1 MNDFNGMFIRYVGK
15 QFALRFIGLLAFFVI
30 VLQMLDLLNSSE
42 KITAPDGAGMAS
54 ILQYIS
60 LRAPQIV
67 SQFAPFAAL
76 LSIVVTLL
84 GLNIRSEIV
93 IMRAAGMS
101 IHRVLFPIGV
111 VCFAIAILHFAFHEL
126 VVVPSSQKL
135 SYWEANDYALD
146 LPAETTTRTDVRILH
161 GGEVIFAASAARTG
175 DGGMILKDVE
185 IFPLDESGLAGGLVE
200 ARRGVYKDGAWTL
213 YQVSERRGPSG
224 AAVERP
230 EQAWAND
237 LDPELLFAMTIDP
250 ERSSLGD
257 LARQITEL
265 RRDGADS
272 RSAMTSF
279 LSRLSKPMSTL
290 VMPLLGAIAGF
301 GVSRQGN
308 QLARATIGAVLGFG
322 YFVTEN
328 LMLAIGKLGV
338 APPMIAAFFP
348 LALFL
353 VVGFAILLAMEN

>member
-1 MNDFNGMFIRYVGK
+1 MHLTRFVCLSLTILVCS
-15 QFALRFIGLLAFFVI
+15 ALPAAEDGATPV
-30 VLQMLDLLNSSE
+30 E
-42 KITAPDGAGMAS
+42 KINMAPGFQS
-54 ILQYIS
+54 E
-60 LRAPQIV
+60 
-67 SQFAPFAAL
+67 L
-76 LSIVVTLL
+76 LYS
-84 GLNIRSEIV
+84 
-93 IMRAAGMS
+93 
-101 IHRVLFPIGV
+101 
-111 VCFAIAILHFAFHEL
+111 
-126 VVVPSSQKL
+126 VPSDQQGS
-135 SYWEANDYALD
+135 W
-146 LPAETTTRTDVRILH
+146 V
-161 GGEVIFAASAARTG
+161 
-175 DGGMILKDVE
+175 
-185 IFPLDESGLAGGLVE
+185 
-200 ARRGVYKDGAWTL
+200 
-213 YQVSERRGPSG
+213 
-224 AAVERP
+224 
-230 EQAWAND
+230 
-237 LDPELLFAMTIDP
+237 AMTIDP

-308 QLARATIGAVLGFG
+308 QLARASIGAVLGFG